1 MKLKN
6 YGLVLVLL
14 FLSVTT
20 SYAQERTITGKITS
34 ADDGMPLI
42 GVNVIVKGT
51 TRGAQTDFDGQYSIR
66 ATTGETLVF
75 SYLGTRT
82 VERLIGE
89 SNVID
94 IIMESDNTLEEV
106 VIVAYGN
113 VSTLKK
119 NPAAISTVK
128 GEILEDRAN
137 ASALQNLQ
145 GQVAGLNIAT
155 GSGQPGSDSTII
167 LRGAGSINGNI
178 EPLFIVDGI
187 PVDEDNFRSI
197 NPNDI
202 ETYAVLKDAGA
213 ANIYGNRAA
222 NGAIVITTKKGRYNE
237 GLKFRYTSAYGND
250 ELQDQPFELTNS
262 REILEFQR
270 TNGAGIGVGLT
281 DAEIA
286 AIANQ
291 TNTSWANVFF
301 RTGRTQSHDLT
312 MTSGGEN
319 SNNFTSL
326 QYFKQDGI
334 FIGSDFQR
342 FSLRNNF
349 NGKTDD
355 EKFNYGLN
363 LSLGFSETNELDN
376 AGSGATFFNPF
387 SAALQGLPYLSVFDA
402 DGSQTIDGGIT
413 PGDASAILSNGATN
427 FPYVLLNSIALNT
440 DREEEIKILAS
451 FNADWNFAKNLFARV
466 QIGADLSTEKRL
478 EILHPNS
485 ILGPFQA
492 NVIGNQAQ
500 FGGIQEET
508 YTRDFRF
515 NMSPSIS
522 YSNVFDEKHEVT
534 ATAYFEYS
542 RGFLDGLDFDQ
553 TGLDPRLVGTGSAF
567 IPGTTTEPNPAN
579 GVLVNPY
586 IPLVNSFTSEVGNLS
601 IFGTLDY
608 EYDGKYGISAGIRR
622 DNSFRF
628 IGDNA
633 WGTFWSVAGRWNI
646 SDEGFMEGSGFDLLK
661 LRASHGL
668 SGNDRITGGY
678 YGGLN
683 LTRSLYTAGTGY
695 NGSVS
700 TVVTQLENTSLKWEE
715 TTQTNIGIDFAV
727 LDNKLSG
734 SLDVYNKTTDDLF
747 QNNQISLINATAS
760 IQANI
765 GSLVNKGVELALN
778 YRLID
783 ANDWKV
789 TLSANG
795 SFNENT
801 IEQLPP
807 STNGLVNAGGSTALG
822 EGQAL
827 GSFYLVRY
835 AGVNPSNGN
844 PLFFKADGVTLTET
858 LDAANDRV
866 FIDKS
871 FYPVWQGGFSTD
883 IRYKGFEFSTQWSFV
898 ADVWLNNLDYADLQ
912 EVSVGSVNNGRNRS
926 VTVLNAWTT
935 PGDITDIPRVG
946 STISSVGYINS
957 TDRYLEDASYLRLRN
972 ITLGYTVPTKFLENT
987 PITAFRLYL
996 QGENLLTFTKFRGWD
1011 PESNF
1016 RATNRGQFPTPKI
1029 YTFGAT
1035 INF

>member
-1 MKLKN
+1 MKVKN

-14 FLSVTT
+14 FLSVT
-20 SYAQERTITGKITS
+20 SSFAQERTITGKVTS
-34 ADDGMPLI
+34 ADDGLPLV
-42 GVNVIVKGT
+42 GVNVIIKGT
-51 TRGAQTDFDGQYSIR
+51 ARGLQTDFDGMYSIKVNE
-66 ATTGETLVF
+66 GETLVF
-75 SYLGTRT
+75 SYLGNKTI
-82 VERLIGE
+82 ERLIG
-89 SNVID
+89 SVSVID
-94 IIMESDNTLEEV
+94 VAMLTDNTLDEV
-106 VIVAYGN
+106 VVIAYGN
-113 VSTLKK
+113 VSSLKK
-119 NPAAISTVK
+119 NPAAITTVK
-128 GEILEDRAN
+128 AEILEDRAN

-202 ETYAVLKDAGA
+202 ATFTILKDAGA

-222 NGAIVITTKKGRYNE
+222 NGAIVITTKKGRFNE
-237 GLKFRYTSAYGND
+237 GLKFRYTAAYGNS
-250 ELQDQPFELTNS
+250 ELQDQPFELMNT
-262 REILEFQR
+262 REILGFQR
-270 TNGAGIGVGLT
+270 TNGAGIGAGLS
-281 DAEIA
+281 DAEIS
-286 AIANQ
+286 AIARQ
-291 TNTSWANVFF
+291 ANTSWADVFF
-301 RTGRTQSHDLT
+301 RTGKTQSHDIT

-319 SNNFTSL
+319 SSNFTSL
-326 QYFKQDGI
+326 QYFQQDGI
-334 FIGSDFQR
+334 FIGSNFQR

-355 EKFNYGLN
+355 DKFNYGLN
-363 LSLGFSETNELDN
+363 LSLAFSETNELDN
-376 AGSGATFFNPF
+376 SGSGSTFFNPF
-387 SAALQGLPYLSVFDA
+387 SAALQGLPYLSTYDA

-413 PGDASAILSNGATN
+413 PGDAGAILSNGATN

-451 FNADWNFAKNLFARV
+451 FNADWNFAKNFSARV
-466 QIGADLSTEKRL
+466 QMGMDLSTEKRL

-515 NMSPSIS
+515 NVSPSIS
-522 YSNVFDEKHEVT
+522 YSNVFEDKHEVT
-534 ATAYFEYS
+534 ATAYFEYTK
-542 RGFLDGLDFDQ
+542 GFLDGLDFDQ
-553 TGLDPRLVGTGSAF
+553 TGLDPRLVGSGAAF
-567 IPGTTTEPNPAN
+567 IPGTTVEQ
-579 GVLVNPY
+579 GVNPY
-586 IPLVNSFTSEVGNLS
+586 IPTVNSFTTEVGNLS

-628 IGDNA
+628 IEDNA

-646 SDEGFMEGSGFDLLK
+646 SDEDFMDGSGINLLK

-668 SGNDRITGGY
+668 SGNDRIQGGY
-678 YGGLN
+678 YAGIN
-683 LTRSLYTAGTGY
+683 ETRSLYVAGTGY
-695 NGSVS
+695 NGTVS
-700 TVVTQLENTSLKWEE
+700 TVVNQLENKTLKWEE

-727 LDNKLSG
+727 LNNKLSG
-734 SLDVYNKTTDDLF
+734 SLDVYEKTTDDLF
-747 QNNQISLINATAS
+747 QNNQISLINATS
-760 IQANI
+760 TLQSNI
-765 GSLVNKGVELALN
+765 GSLVNKGIELGLN
-778 YRLID
+778 YRLVD
-783 ANDWKV
+783 NDDWKV
-789 TLSANG
+789 KISANG
-795 SFNENT
+795 SYNENT

-835 AGVNPSNGN
+835 AGVNPATGN
-844 PLFFKADGVTLTET
+844 PLFYKADGVTLTET

-866 FIDKS
+866 FSDKS
-871 FYPVWQGGFSTD
+871 FYPKWQGGFSTD

-898 ADVWLNNLDYADLQ
+898 ADVYLNNLDFADLQ

-926 VTVLNAWTT
+926 VTVNNAWTT
-935 PGDITDIPRVG
+935 PGDVTDIPRVG

-957 TDRYLEDASYLRLRN
+957 TDRYLEDASFLRMRN
-972 ITLGYTVPTKFLENT
+972 LTFAYSLPSKVLENT
-987 PITAFRLYL
+987 FVSAIRIYL

-1016 RATNRGQFPTPKI
+1016 RPTNRGQFPTPKI

>member
-1 MKLKN
+1 MKVKN

-14 FLSVTT
+14 FLSVT
-20 SYAQERTITGKITS
+20 SSFAQERTITGKITS
-34 ADDGMPLI
+34 SEDGLPLP
-42 GVNVIVKGT
+42 GATVIVKGT
-51 TRGAQTDFDGQYSIR
+51 TRGQQTDFDGQFSIR
-66 ATTGETLVF
+66 ASTGETLVF
-75 SYLGTRT
+75 SYVGYQTI
-82 VERLIGE
+82 EKLIGE
-89 SNVID
+89 SSTIDVIL
-94 IIMESDNTLEEV
+94 SADNTLDEV
-106 VIVAYGN
+106 VVVAYGN
-113 VSTLKK
+113 VSSLKK
-119 NPAAISTVK
+119 STAAVGTVK
-128 GEILEDRAN
+128 AEILEDRAN

-155 GSGQPGSDSTII
+155 GSGQPGNDSTII

-202 ETYAVLKDAGA
+202 ETFSVLKDAGA

-237 GLKFRYTSAYGND
+237 SLKFRYSTAYGNS

-262 REILEFQR
+262 TQILQFQR
-270 TNGAGIGVGLT
+270 ANGAGIGVGLS

-286 AIANQ
+286 AISSQA
-291 TNTSWANVFF
+291 NTSWTDVFF

-312 MTSGGEN
+312 ITSGGEN

-326 QYFKQDGI
+326 QYFNQDGI

-355 EKFNYGLN
+355 DKFNYGFN

-376 AGSGATFFNPF
+376 AGSGSTFFNPF
-387 SAALQGLPYLSVFDA
+387 SAALQGLPYLSIFEA

-413 PGDASAILSNGATN
+413 PGDAGAILSNGATN

-451 FNADWNFAKNLFARV
+451 LNASWNFAENLYARV
-466 QIGADLSTEKRL
+466 QLGADLSTEKRL

-508 YTRDFRF
+508 YTRDFRL
-515 NMSPSIS
+515 NLVPSIS
-522 YSNVFDEKHEVT
+522 YSNVFDEKHDVT
-534 ATAYFEYS
+534 ATAYFEYN

-553 TGLDPRLVGTGSAF
+553 TGLDPRLLGSGAAF

-586 IPLVNSFTSEVGNLS
+586 IPVVNSFTSEVGNLS

-608 EYDGKYGISAGIRR
+608 VYDGKYGISAGIRR

-628 IGDNA
+628 IEDNA

-646 SDEGFMEGSGFDLLK
+646 SDETFMDGSGFDLLK
-661 LRASHGL
+661 LRASYGI

-700 TVVTQLENTSLKWEE
+700 TVVTQLENRTLKWEE
-715 TTQTNIGIDFAV
+715 TTQTNIGVDFAV
-727 LDNKLSG
+727 LNNKLSG

-747 QNNQISLINATAS
+747 QNNQISLINATPS
-760 IQANI
+760 INSNI
-765 GSLVNKGVELALN
+765 GSLVNEGIELSLN
-778 YRLID
+778 YRVLS
-783 ANDWKV
+783 NDNWKISV
-789 TLSANG
+789 NANG
-795 SFNENT
+795 SYNENT

-807 STNGLVNAGGSTALG
+807 STNGLVNTGGSTALG

-827 GSFYLVRY
+827 GSYFLVRY

-844 PLFFKADGVTLTET
+844 PLFLKADGVTLTET

-871 FYPVWQGGFSTD
+871 FYPTWQGGFGTNVEH
-883 IRYKGFEFSTQWSFV
+883 KGFELTTQWSFV

-926 VTVLNAWTT
+926 VTVFNAWQQ
-935 PGDITDIPRVG
+935 PGDITDVPRVG
-946 STISSVGYINS
+946 SALSSVNYINS

-972 ITLGYTVPTKFLENT
+972 ITFAYNLPSKILENT
-987 PITAFRLYL
+987 PISSLRLYL

-1016 RATNRGQFPTPKI
+1016 RPTNRGQFPTPKI

>member
-1 MKLKN
+1 MKVKN

-14 FLSVTT
+14 FLSVT
-20 SYAQERTITGKITS
+20 SSFAQERTITGKVTS
-34 ADDGMPLI
+34 AEDGMPLI

-51 TRGAQTDFDGQYSIR
+51 SRGQQTDFDGGYSIQ
-66 ATTGETLVF
+66 ASTGETLVF
-75 SYLGTRT
+75 SYLGTKT
-82 VERLIGE
+82 IERLIGE
-89 SNVID
+89 TSTID
-94 IIMESDNTLEEV
+94 VIMEADNTLDEV
-106 VIVAYGN
+106 VVVAYGG

-128 GEILEDRAN
+128 AEILEDRAN

-155 GSGQPGSDSTII
+155 GSGQPGEDSTII

-202 ETYAVLKDAGA
+202 ETFTVLKDAGA

-237 GLKFRYTSAYGND
+237 GMKFRYSAAYGNS
-250 ELQDQPFELTNS
+250 ELQDQPFELMNS
-262 REILEFQR
+262 TEILQFQR
-270 TNGAGIGVGLT
+270 TNNAGLGAGLT
-281 DAEIA
+281 DSEIA
-286 AIANQ
+286 AIAAQ
-291 TNTSWANVFF
+291 ANTSWADVFF
-301 RTGRTQSHDLT
+301 RTGRTESHDLT
-312 MTSGGEN
+312 MTSGGEK

-334 FIGSDFQR
+334 FVGSDFQR

-349 NGKTDD
+349 NGKTED

-363 LSLGFSETNELDN
+363 LFLAFSETNELDN
-376 AGSGATFFNPF
+376 AGSGSTFFNPF
-387 SAALQGLPYLSVFDA
+387 SAALQGLPYLSIYDA

-413 PGDASAILSNGATN
+413 PGDANAILSNGATN

-451 FNADWNFAKNLFARV
+451 FNSEWNFAKNLYARV
-466 QIGADLSTEKRL
+466 QMGADLSTESRL

-500 FGGIQEET
+500 FGGIHEET

-515 NMSPSIS
+515 NVSPSIS
-522 YSNVFDEKHEVT
+522 YSNVFNDKHDVT

-542 RGFLDGLDFDQ
+542 KGFLDGIDFDQ
-553 TGLDPRLVGTGSAF
+553 TGLDPRLVGTGTSF
-567 IPGTTTEPNPAN
+567 IPGTTVEQ
-579 GVLVNPY
+579 GVNPY
-586 IPLVNSFTSEVGNLS
+586 IPVVNSFTSEVGNLS
-601 IFGTLDY
+601 VFGTLDY
-608 EYDGKYGISAGIRR
+608 EYDGRYGISAGIRR

-628 IGDNA
+628 IEDNA

-646 SDEGFMEGSGFDLLK
+646 SDEAFMDGSGFDLLK
-661 LRASHGL
+661 LRASHGV

-683 LTRSLYTAGTGY
+683 QTRSLYVAGTGY

-700 TVVTQLENTSLKWEE
+700 TVVSQLENRTLKWEE
-715 TTQTNIGIDFAV
+715 TTQTNIGIDFAI

-734 SLDVYNKTTDDLF
+734 SVDVYNKTTDDLF
-747 QNNQISLINATAS
+747 QNNQISLINATS
-760 IQANI
+760 TIQSNI
-765 GSLVNKGVELALN
+765 GSLVNEGIELALN
-778 YRLID
+778 YRVFSD
-783 ANDWKV
+783 EDWKISV
-789 TLSANG
+789 AANG
-795 SFNENT
+795 SYNENT

-807 STNGLVNAGGSTALG
+807 STNGLVNTGGSTALG

-827 GSFYLVRY
+827 GSYYLVRY
-835 AGVNPSNGN
+835 LGVNPSNGN
-844 PLFFKADGVTLTET
+844 PLFLKADGVTVTET

-866 FIDKS
+866 FLDKS
-871 FYPVWQGGFSTD
+871 FYPTWQGGFSTD
-883 IRYKGFEFSTQWSFV
+883 VRYKGFELSTQWSFV

-926 VTVLNAWTT
+926 VTVNNAWQT

-972 ITLGYTVPTKFLENT
+972 ITFAYTIPTRFLENT
-987 PITAFRLYL
+987 PISGVRFYL